1 MGGTKKNEQGKIRA
15 TQPMDHGRLRWAKR
29 KKKIYVFEKWA
40 SITWCL
46 VEARNM
52 QTGEKL
58 AQSQ

>member
-1 MGGTKKNEQGKIRA
+1 MAGRTDEQKRKDRA
-15 TQPMDHGRLRWAKR
+15 TQPMDHGRLRWAKT